1 MKYKE
6 FELIMSSFK
15 CDKNCPYCTAKITK
29 WPAAK
34 DQVNLLEQHFKKLRD
49 IGINFRYFILSG
61 NGEPSLYDIGTLK
74 TICNAT
80 RAVNI
85 FDEKRIQSSGN
96 IFFEPKKLDLFKH
109 DFMIEITRTHF
120 DSKQDMQTL
129 GYKRDYIATEAFRNT
144 PNIRLNYVMLKTK
157 SFDEYMT
164 ELRRY
169 IDTYP
174 NIKTISLKTLNL
186 NTMDSGT
193 NNPYSSWILQ
203 NGMTK
208 SDTDTIIKNM
218 SKYAEFVVA
227 DEKFFDRYE
236 WIYNGVPITF
246 YAKKLDYG
254 YSNVVCYGGKLVDY
268 HLRPIKLFT
277 EKQR

>member
-1 MKYKE
+1 M
-6 FELIMSSFK
+6 
-15 CDKNCPYCTAKITK
+15 
-29 WPAAK
+29 
-34 DQVNLLEQHFKKLRD
+34 EQHFKELRNL
-49 IGINFRYFILSG
+49 GINFRYFILSG
-61 NGEPSLYDIGTLK
+61 NGEPSLHGIDTLK

-80 RAVNI
+80 RTVNI

-96 IFFEPKKLDLFKH
+96 IFFEPEKLDLFKR

-129 GYKRDYIATEAFRNT
+129 GYKRDYIATKVFQNT

-164 ELRRY
+164 EIRKY

-193 NNPYSSWILQ
+193 NNPYSGWILQ

-236 WIYNGVPITF
+236 WVYNGVPITF